1 MSNVPEGRDP
11 EMTRLI
17 KYRKFIA
24 RGQGQGYRSYAD
36 VLEERER
43 EEERR
48 QQQPR
53 PQQHTRRRQHNNRP
67 AR

>member
-1 MSNVPEGRDP
+1 MASNVAEGRDP

-17 KYRKFIA
+17 KYRKFIS
-24 RGQGQGYRSYAD
+24 RGGQGWRSYAD

-43 EEERR
+43 EQERR
-48 QQQPR
+48 QQPR
-53 PQQHTRRRQHNNRP
+53 PQQQHTRRQHNNRP